1 MVFTGIQNALIITF
15 ALTNFRYSS
24 KPIIMKISI
33 LSIALFFSFSFG
45 YAQAQDCSD
54 LFFSEYVEGSG
65 NNKTLEIYNPTGTA
79 IDLSTYEIKRY
90 SNGSPVP
97 TETLTLSGT
106 IQPFSAVVVTNG
118 QTDSVWVAGGGYW
131 SLPIADELYGL
142 GDLHCSGDY
151 PTPMYFNGNDAMTL
165 ETITGVVV
173 DIFGKY
179 GDDPGNNG
187 WNDIPPT
194 YTAGD
199 QWWTSWSKDNTLIR
213 KPGVKKGVTENPVL
227 FKINEEWD
235 SIPKDVFDSLRFHT
249 CDCEVLGIGEKIN
262 VQSIA
267 IYPNPLTGSS
277 VTVDASMDVTKLELV
292 NLIGQV
298 IWETAIGLPSRQV
311 QVDLPSD
318 LEGIYLLRVYF
329 TDSRSAMQK
338 LVIR

>member
-1 MVFTGIQNALIITF
+1 
-15 ALTNFRYSS
+15 
-24 KPIIMKISI
+24 MKKSI
-33 LSIALFFSFSFG
+33 LSIVFLFSFAIG
-45 YAQAQDCSD
+45 YAQDCSE
-54 LFFSEYVEGSG
+54 LFFSEYVEGSR
-65 NNKTLEIYNPTGTA
+65 NNKTLEVYNPTGTA
-79 IDLSTYEIKRY
+79 IDLSNYEIKRY
-90 SNGSPVP
+90 SNGSPIP

-106 IQPFSAVVVTNG
+106 IQPYSTVVVTNG
-118 QTDSVWVAGGGYW
+118 QTDSVWVSGGGYW
-131 SLPIADELYGL
+131 SLPIDDELYDL

-165 ETITGVVV
+165 ETITGTVV

-199 QWWTSWSKDNTLIR
+199 QWWTSWSKDKTLVR

-227 FKINEEWD
+227 FKVNEEWD

-249 CDCEVLGIGEKIN
+249 CDCEVLGVEEQIN
-262 VQSIA
+262 NHSMV
-267 IYPNPLTGSS
+267 IYPNPLTGNTI
-277 VTVDASMDVTKLELV
+277 TVDASADVLELELI
-292 NLIGQV
+292 NLIGQA
-298 IWETAIGLPSRQV
+298 IWRVQAGIPHKQV
-311 QVDLPSD
+311 QADLPSD

-329 TDSRSAMQK
+329 TDGRSTMQK